1 MPDNPTTQPFDPAST
16 TRPIGALLTYY
27 TIVSL
32 FTVILFPIVFPPLYF
47 KYRSLRYKFD
57 DQGVSMSWGVL
68 FKREVYLT
76 YRRIQDIHVSR
87 GIIQRWLGLATVSVQ
102 TASGS
107 AGAEMSIE
115 GIENPEAL
123 RDYLY
128 SRMRGSKDTTKPG
141 TAEPHENQPAADHAG
156 STSNDEA
163 LTLLTEILGHVK
175 ALREERD
182 AGEANDDR
190 A

>member
-1 MPDNPTTQPFDPAST
+1 MPENPQTPPFDPATT
-16 TRPIGALLTYY
+16 TRPIGALLRYY

-32 FTVILFPIVFPPLYF
+32 MTVIGFPFVFLPMYF

-57 DQGVSMSWGVL
+57 DQGVSMSWGIL

-115 GIENPEAL
+115 GIGNPEGL

-128 SRMRGSKDTTKPG
+128 SRMRGSKEEPKTNEAGQQEG
-141 TAEPHENQPAADHAG
+141 TLAGADQGA
-156 STSNDEA
+156 SDEA
-163 LTLLTEILGHVK
+163 LVLLNEILGQVK
-175 ALREERD
+175 ALREDRD
-182 AGEANDDR
+182 SGEVADG
-190 A
+190 

>member
-1 MPDNPTTQPFDPAST
+1 MPETSPVQPFDPATT

-27 TIVSL
+27 TVVSL
-32 FTVILFPIVFPPLYF
+32 MTVIAFPIVFLPLYF
-47 KYRSLRYKFD
+47 KYRSLQYRFD
-57 DQGVSMSWGVL
+57 EQGVSMAWGVL

-87 GIIQRWLGLATVSVQ
+87 GIIQRWMGLATVSVQ

-115 GIENPEAL
+115 GIGNPEAL

-128 SRMRGSKDTTKPG
+128 SRMRGSKDTPKPG
-141 TAEPHENQPAADHAG
+141 TDETHQAPQTSADPD
-156 STSNDEA
+156 SVSNDEA
-163 LTLLTEILGHVK
+163 LVLLTEILGHVR
-175 ALREERD
+175 ALREDRE
-182 AGEANDDR
+182 AGEVNDDR